1 MPVVVIYLLEF
12 CFSRL
17 LLILLFLKVYF
28 YYKYTWSNPKVI
40 KKYFSNV
47 EGFRGSKLFIILGF
61 ISTTAYYRNSYPNSE
76 DLAGAR
82 DALLRLQE
90 TFQLPV
96 ADMIDGI
103 STRRSTEKLGKGK

>member
-17 LLILLFLKVYF
+17 LLILLFLTV

-47 EGFRGSKLFIILGF
+47 EGFGGSKLFIILGF